1 MSNWVNGNLTG
12 KLSVGQGER
21 GKSLEYEWRG
31 TELGIRQEGEEE
43 YQFVDLAGGGAGS
56 GREVELQVGSGYIQW
71 RYKGEES
78 WNNLISIDSLKG
90 GKGDKGEQ
98 GPQGLPG
105 KDGADGTNGKDGVT
119 PNIAIGTITTLEAGQ
134 QATVV
139 KRGTIENPIFDFG
152 IPKGEKAEIPSDGL
166 VTTEI
171 IGSTLTL
178 TTDKYQKTAME
189 DNTTIVLPS
198 INKFTEIHLFF
209 TTTSELT
216 LILPS
221 CKWQR
226 QPSIESGKTYEFIFT
241 YADEWLGGFVPYE

>member
-1 MSNWVNGNLTG
+1 MAKINLG
-12 KLSVGQGER
+12 KVRFEYGDFTPEQLAQLKGER
-21 GKSLEYEWRG
+21 
-31 TELGIRQEGEEE
+31 
-43 YQFVDLAGGGAGS
+43 
-56 GREVELQVGSGYIQW
+56 
-71 RYKGEES
+71 
-78 WNNLISIDSLKG
+78 
-90 GKGDKGEQ
+90 GDKGEQ
-98 GPQGLPG
+98 GLPG
-105 KDGADGTNGKDGVT
+105 KDGKNGVDGKSLEFNWNGTELGVKKEGQPSYSYVNLKGQDGRDGADGTNGKDGVT

-171 IGSTLTL
+171 IGSTLIL
-178 TTDKYQKTAME
+178 TTDKYQKTTME

-221 CKWQR
+221 CKWQGDV
-226 QPSIESGKTYEFIFT
+226 SIEANKTYEFIFT
-241 YADEWLGGFVPYE
+241 YIDDSWLGGCVVYV